1 MITITRMTLMVRGA
15 KNLVK
20 IHQENKITMH
30 TLKDSIDQLHEI
42 LSSTENHPICEIKL
56 GNGLWMF
63 YPHSQFL

>member
-20 IHQENKITMH
+20 IQENKITMH